1 MTNDAPDPNNQA
13 WFALAVIP
21 RKEKSVVKALR
32 AKGFEAFLPLQ
43 VVRRRWS
50 DRMQDVELPLFPGYV
65 FCRLDPVQRM
75 PILRI
80 PAVHAILGDRTAPE
94 SVPDSEIEAL
104 RVACN
109 SGIDAVPCPFL
120 AVGAKVRI
128 AEGPLS
134 GIDGI
139 LVEAKP
145 TRLVLSVSLLQRSV
159 SLEIDRAWITPTRVY
174 REFQS

>member
-1 MTNDAPDPNNQA
+1 MTSETPNPNSQA
-13 WFALAVIP
+13 WFALAVIT
-21 RKEKSVVKALR
+21 RKEKSVARTLR
-32 AKGFEAFLPLQ
+32 AKGYEAFLPLQ

-50 DRMQDVELPLFPGYV
+50 DRMRDVELPLFPGYV
-65 FCRLDPVQRM
+65 FCRFDPVHRL
-75 PILRI
+75 PILKI
-80 PAVHAILGDRTAPE
+80 PAVQAILGDRTAPE
-94 SVPDSEIEAL
+94 SVPDCEIEAL
-104 RVACN
+104 RIACN
-109 SGIDAVPCPFL
+109 SGIDAVPCPYL
-120 AVGAKVRI
+120 AVGAKVHI

-159 SLEIDRAWITPTRVY
+159 SLEIDRAWITPMKVY